1 MKIIQYLNRTPLRAT
16 CNVVDDNCSFF
27 KKGHTVDSNFFFHK
41 KYYYSSRSK
50 YSFYA
55 YAYAYPYAYSTLV
68 VLLVLFILCILRATR
83 EIVCMHIYIVE
94 LVVNK

>member
-55 YAYAYPYAYSTLV
+55 YAYAYSTLV
-68 VLLVLFILCILRATR
+68 VLLVLFILCILRATL
-83 EIVCMHIYIVE
+83 E
-94 LVVNK
+94 K